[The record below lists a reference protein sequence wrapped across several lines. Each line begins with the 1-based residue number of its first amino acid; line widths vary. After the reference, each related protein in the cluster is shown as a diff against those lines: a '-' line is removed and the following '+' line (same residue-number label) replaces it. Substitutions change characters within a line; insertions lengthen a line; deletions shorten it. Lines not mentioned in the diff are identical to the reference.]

1 MNDRPNILFLM
12 TDQHRWDALGCVAGW
27 VQTPHLDRLASEG
40 VRFTGCI
47 ATSPECIPA
56 RVSLASGLYPHNTG
70 VWDNIAYTLP
80 AGTPT
85 WMRAIQAGGYRTSFF
100 GKSHW
105 HPHRGDIR
113 SRENLMKE
121 YGFDDVNEVP
131 GPRTSMHCLSHMTAG
146 WQAKGLWDEFKRDLT
161 ERIQTNPFLV
171 RPSTLPLQ
179 EYYDVYVGQQAVDYL
194 QKYQRDQPWFCWVSF
209 PGPHAPW
216 DAPEPYASMYDPAA
230 MPLPIPPTSDQDKT
244 ASSNVLRRRTKATGL
259 AVWDIQQMRANYA
272 GKVSL
277 IDDQVGQIVETVQHR
292 RELDRTIIIF
302 TSDHGEM
309 NGDHGLIYKSNF
321 YRSAVS
327 VPLLIRLPG
336 PMGDAV
342 AGKTCSNLVESFD
355 IGPTL
360 VDLVGGK
367 LAFQQFGRSLVPY
380 LRSGADKGRSV
391 AISEFLGEIMIMDH
405 VWKAAINPDGTVYQL
420 FQVQDDPDELTNLA
434 GRPEVA
440 EVETELRLRAF
451 RQVLQTQMDLGRKI

>member
-1 MNDRPNILFLM
+1 
-12 TDQHRWDALGCVAGW
+12 
-27 VQTPHLDRLASEG
+27 
-40 VRFTGCI
+40 
-47 ATSPECIPA
+47 
-56 RVSLASGLYPHNTG
+56 
-70 VWDNIAYTLP
+70 
-80 AGTPT
+80 
-85 WMRAIQAGGYRTSFF
+85 
-100 GKSHW
+100 
-105 HPHRGDIR
+105 
-113 SRENLMKE
+113 
-121 YGFDDVNEVP
+121 
-131 GPRTSMHCLSHMTAG
+131 
-146 WQAKGLWDEFKRDLT
+146 
-161 ERIQTNPFLV
+161 
-171 RPSTLPLQ
+171 
-179 EYYDVYVGQQAVDYL
+179 
-194 QKYQRDQPWFCWVSF
+194 
-209 PGPHAPW
+209 
-216 DAPEPYASMYDPAA
+216 MYDPAA

-259 AVWDIQQMRANYA
+259 AVSDIQQMRANYA

-342 AGKTCSNLVESFD
+342 AGKTCSNLAESFD

-367 LAFQQFGRSLVPY
+367 LAFQQFGKSLVPY

-391 AISEFLGEIMIMDH
+391 AISEYLGEIMIMDH

-420 FQVQDDPDELTNLA
+420 FQVRDDPDELTNLA